1 MKIDFTEG
9 AVNRV
14 LVKCFMGNE
23 RDALEYIGMLVVG
36 RMEANGDSWAYV
48 GGELVQLRVT
58 KSEDGKQLTIG
69 LR

>member
-1 MKIDFTEG
+1 
-9 AVNRV
+9 
-14 LVKCFMGNE
+14 
-23 RDALEYIGMLVVG
+23 
-36 RMEANGDSWAYV
+36 MEANGDSWAYV